1 MSLRSIRAT
10 VEDRFEE
17 TTMRQEL
24 TLKSALADPLVRTV
38 MAADGVDP
46 EELSAMLSG
55 IVSTL
60 DHAQLRP
67 SRARFAGAT
76 NCC

>member
-1 MSLRSIRAT
+1 
-10 VEDRFEE
+10 
-17 TTMRQEL
+17 MRQEL
-24 TLKSALADPLVRTV
+24 TLKNAFADPLVRTV

-46 EELSAMLSG
+46 QELSAMLAE

-60 DHAQLRP
+60 DHAQLQPQRYV
-67 SRARFAGAT
+67 ALHAT

>member
-1 MSLRSIRAT
+1 MRHQRQKLPQ
-10 VEDRFEE
+10 
-17 TTMRQEL
+17 RQEL
-24 TLKSALADPLVRTV
+24 TLGNALSDPLVKTV

-46 EELSAMLSG
+46 QELRTMLAE

-60 DHAQLRP
+60 DHAQLQPQRYA
-67 SRARFAGAT
+67 SLHAT